1 MLLMLITYI
10 CYVEAPSTVAGG
22 QLIGDLA
29 IEAVISVSCCDDAE
43 YLSYVSVVVI
53 LTDVHVVDRPAE
65 DRVIVIGINQGHK
78 HTRLK
83 STNICIIDKK
93 YMYLVW

>member
-1 MLLMLITYI
+1 MLITYI

-29 IEAVISVSCCDDAE
+29 IEAVISVSCRDAAE
-43 YLSYVSVVVI
+43 YLSYVSTEVV
-53 LTDVHVVDRPAE
+53 LTDAHVVDRLAE

-83 STNICIIDKK
+83 SRNICIIEKK
-93 YMYLVW
+93 LFD